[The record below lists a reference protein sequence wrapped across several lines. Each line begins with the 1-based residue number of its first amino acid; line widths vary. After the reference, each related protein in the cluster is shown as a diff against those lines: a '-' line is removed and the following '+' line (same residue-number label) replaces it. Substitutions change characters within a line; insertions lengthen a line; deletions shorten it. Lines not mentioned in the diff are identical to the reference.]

1 MASKAGGNMRK
12 SVHRIAIGGSVA
24 VLLLAAA
31 VSGQGRQPATPA
43 EGRQPANPVQARQ
56 SATSTDEL
64 LAEVRA
70 LRAEL
75 NHAARSGMRAQL
87 LGMRLQ
93 LQEQRIGVVSRQLTE
108 VQERLR
114 ANAQAQTTLA
124 AQLKM
129 FPFADAEQQ
138 GEAAEGFAHILAP
151 FKSHQT
157 DLERADQR
165 LKNEEA
171 DLLRLLAAE
180 QARWTGFNAQI
191 EDLERAAA
199 AVPR

>member
-1 MASKAGGNMRK
+1 MRK
-12 SVHRIAIGGSVA
+12 SVHRIAIAGTVA

-43 EGRQPANPVQARQ
+43 
-56 SATSTDEL
+56 DEL

-70 LRAEL
+70 LRAEV
-75 NHAARSGMRAQL
+75 NNAARAGMRAQL

-108 VQERLR
+108 VQEGLR
-114 ANAQAQTTLA
+114 ANQQAQASLA

-129 FPFADAEQQ
+129 FAGLGLADPAKQDE
-138 GEAAEGFAHILAP
+138 AEGFGPILAP
-151 FKSHQT
+151 FKGHQAE
-157 DLERADQR
+157 LERTDQR
-165 LKNEEA
+165 LKSEEA
-171 DLLRLLAAE
+171 DLQRLLAAE

-191 EDLERAAA
+191 EELERAAGA
-199 AVPR
+199 SR